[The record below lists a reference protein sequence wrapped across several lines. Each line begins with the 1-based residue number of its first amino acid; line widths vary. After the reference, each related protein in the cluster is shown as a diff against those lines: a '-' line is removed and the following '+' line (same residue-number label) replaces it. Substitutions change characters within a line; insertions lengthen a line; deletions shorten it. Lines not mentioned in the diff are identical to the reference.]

1 MPSPGRSGGWTGV
14 LGVLGLLV
22 ILAISVVVT
31 AVSNG
36 VDFGPIRILNT
47 NLVFDTIKHERAS
60 TRQRTVSR
68 QLRLFVFDGGAA
80 RFLVPDVIKASYHTL
95 TDSTQRQINLFCF
108 LSMLTIP

>member
-1 MPSPGRSGGWTGV
+1 MPSPGRPDGWTGV
-14 LGVLGLLV
+14 LGALGLVV

-68 QLRLFVFDGGAA
+68 QLRLFDGGAA